1 MRISHKSFPWQID
14 YFPSSRSLER
24 ESPKLKRSH
33 GDRLVD
39 PGLDVPARRKAG
51 VREKRM
57 DARDGLLWILS
68 VHFVFR
74 LAILFRNGEDAQ
86 ALDGFERV
94 GGLGIEHTQTKK
106 EIVAAINECQR
117 RKSSNQDSFRE
128 DEGRNCDG
136 HPLSEQI
143 LCRCKNNR
151 CAQRCLLSQ
160 CHGEQAPGIRMQ
172 RLQNSFCAAPS
183 K

>member
-1 MRISHKSFPWQID
+1 MRISHQSSPRQSD

-39 PGLDVPARRKAG
+39 PRLDVPARRKAG

-94 GGLGIEHTQTKK
+94 GGAGVGYTQNKK
-106 EIVAAINECQR
+106 KMSAPINGAR
-117 RKSSNQDSFRE
+117 R
-128 DEGRNCDG
+128 
-136 HPLSEQI
+136 
-143 LCRCKNNR
+143 
-151 CAQRCLLSQ
+151 
-160 CHGEQAPGIRMQ
+160 
-172 RLQNSFCAAPS
+172 
-183 K
+183 